1 MDNETTRL
9 INDEPAQKEQSTSVS
24 QTQAEVA
31 HSKKSKKTNP
41 IVAAAG
47 GFVVGAATGAA
58 TTMAA
63 ATSNNEAEMPTDII
77 EEEKIEEE
85 KHEETPEAPAPE
97 QAILAND
104 EGIRYAHVNADN
116 FNEAFA
122 QAREQVGPGGVFEY
136 NDRIYA
142 TYYAEEWNEM
152 SSQERTEFQ
161 SKVYEVAPSHN
172 SEVSP
177 SGQVTLADH
186 SNVEPISQESDIISE
201 NVNTDSSEPIPA
213 NAQMIATEPVDNE
226 IRVLGVEA
234 VQNGYGEIM
243 NVALVECEGDQA
255 LLIDVDNNGSI
266 DVLIH
271 DDNFDGQIQ
280 ESEIHD
286 ISGSGL
292 EVADLLQAQAAQEGD
307 VYYASN
313 DDMPDYIN
321 DADSIMTV

>member
-9 INDEPAQKEQSTSVS
+9 INDEPAQKEQPSSVS

-31 HSKKSKKTNP
+31 QSKKSKKTNP

-47 GFVVGAATGAA
+47 GFVVGAATGTA
-58 TTMAA
+58 TTIAA
-63 ATSNNEAEMPTDII
+63 ATSNNEAEIPTDII
-77 EEEKIEEE
+77 AEEKLAEE
-85 KHEETPEAPAPE
+85 KHEETPEVPTPE

-116 FNEAFA
+116 FNDAFA

-136 NDRIYA
+136 NGRIYA
-142 TYYAEEWNEM
+142 TYYAEEWNDM
-152 SSQERTEFQ
+152 SSQERADFQ
-161 SKVYEVAPSHN
+161 SKVYEVAPTHHAEPSHSSMAHN
-172 SEVSP
+172 SS
-177 SGQVTLADH
+177 
-186 SNVEPISQESDIISE
+186 VESTHHEPEIVDE
-201 NVNTDSSEPIPA
+201 NVQNTVAESIPT
-213 NAQMIATEPVDNE
+213 NTEMIAAEPVDNE
-226 IRVLGVEA
+226 IRVLGVET

-255 LLIDVDNNGSI
+255 LLIDVDNNGTM

-280 ESEIHD
+280 ESELHD
-286 ISGSGL
+286 ISGARL

-307 VYYASN
+307 VFYASN